1 MRWQI
6 LDNAVHNILKL
17 VLVIFLTTLLLLTV
31 SIFLHRLALVLVY
44 ALHVH
49 ALSTSICQR
58 IYIFLSTS

>member
-17 VLVIFLTTLLLLTV
+17 VLVIFLLLLTV
-31 SIFLHRLALVLVY
+31 SIFLHRLVLVLVY
-44 ALHVH
+44 ALYVH